1 MCSSEGLEGITEAM
15 QTGKRCKH
23 TAVRLH
29 REGKKA
35 ITALNLSRLYIYC
48 RTLFLNAD
56 FSRLCRTL
64 RAYWLANRLDGGVY
78 PENMVIQVGSRV

>member
-1 MCSSEGLEGITEAM
+1 M

-29 REGKKA
+29 GEGKKA

-56 FSRLCRTL
+56 FSRLSHTL

-78 PENMVIQVGSRV
+78 PENMVIQVGS

>member
-1 MCSSEGLEGITEAM
+1 VPRLNRTFPSNKQTLDQKHENELEGITEAM

-29 REGKKA
+29 GEGKKA

-56 FSRLCRTL
+56 FSTVSHSQGV
-64 RAYWLANRLDGGVY
+64 LAC
-78 PENMVIQVGSRV
+78 QQA